1 MDIES
6 PLKPSTHALT
16 LWLIAFHVTFIMVL
30 FPCHVIQEELQPVLK
45 ESRPYLSH
53 VVRENPEKQIP
64 YQIKSTKNERL
75 YNPII
80 IDAADRY
87 SIDPALIKA
96 IIMAESSYN
105 PAAISKKGAIGLMQ
119 LMPATADELG
129 VEDSFNPVH
138 NINGGVRYLK
148 ELLNQFEGDQQ
159 LAVAAYNAG
168 SKKVKRYQGIPPY
181 RATRY
186 YVQKVF
192 EYYRYYKR
200 QNLQQ
205 SDKI

>member
-1 MDIES
+1 MDTE
-6 PLKPSTHALT
+6 PLIKSATGALT
-16 LWLIAFHVTFIMVL
+16 RWVFAVHMTFFMVL
-30 FPCHVIQEELQPVLK
+30 FPCHVIQEDLQPVLK
-45 ESRPYLSH
+45 KSRPYISQ
-53 VVRENPEKQIP
+53 VSRTKPEKQIP
-64 YQIKSTKNERL
+64 YRIKPTKNERL

-80 IDAADRY
+80 IDAADKFR
-87 SIDPALIKA
+87 IDPALIKA

-129 VEDSFNPVH
+129 VEDSFNPEH

-168 SKKVKRYQGIPPY
+168 SKRVKRYQGVPPY

-186 YVQKVF
+186 YVKKVF
-192 EYYRYYKR
+192 EYYQYYKR